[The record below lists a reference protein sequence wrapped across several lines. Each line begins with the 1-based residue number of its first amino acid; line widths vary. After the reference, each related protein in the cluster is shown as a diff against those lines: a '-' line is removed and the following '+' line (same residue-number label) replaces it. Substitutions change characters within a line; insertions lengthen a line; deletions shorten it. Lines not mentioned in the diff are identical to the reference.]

1 MPKHLIHEPWKI
13 SPIERAGLDIGH
25 SNKYPDPIVDNT
37 ISEGHQR
44 KRFGQLKRQMK
55 QKSFQDCAR

>member
-25 SNKYPDPIVDNT
+25 SNKYPDPIIDNSVT
-37 ISEGHQR
+37 ARSAK
-44 KRFGQLKRQMK
+44 KRFGQLKDK
-55 QKSFQDCAR
+55 